1 MPIVLRLKGYRFG
14 FYASDA
20 DEPPHVHVEKNV
32 KHAKFWLRSVIE
44 MEFNQRYR
52 RHELNEIRR
61 LIAENRSKLLE
72 AWREFFGVG
81 H

>member
-20 DEPPHVHVEKNV
+20 DEPAHVHVKKNGR
-32 KHAKFWLRSVIE
+32 HAKFWLRPVIE

-52 RHELNEIRR
+52 PHELNEIEK
-61 LIAENRSKLLE
+61 LIAENRPKLLE